1 MRSLL
6 IVRHAKS
13 SWDDAD
19 MKDFDRPLND
29 RGRRD
34 APAMAKRLIKDGVS
48 IDRFISSPA
57 KRARQTAEFFAEA
70 YGLKHREIHFIP
82 DLYLATLE
90 VFRTVV
96 TALEDKDESV
106 ALFSHNPGITAFA
119 NILSTVRLDN
129 MPTCAIFAVKAEAD
143 HWRDFLSSSPQFW
156 FFDYPK
162 ALGHD

>member
-1 MRSLL
+1 MKTLL
-6 IVRHAKS
+6 IIRHAKS

-34 APAMAKRLIKDGVS
+34 APAMARRLIKDGVS
-48 IDRFISSPA
+48 IDRFVSSPA
-57 KRARQTAEFFAEA
+57 KRARQTAEFFADA
-70 YGLKHREIHFIP
+70 YDKKHRDIQFIP
-82 DLYLATLE
+82 DLYHATLDI
-90 VFRTVV
+90 FRTVV
-96 TALEDKDESV
+96 TSLDDGDGSV

-129 MPTCAIFAVKAEAD
+129 MPTCAVFAVKAGTD
-143 HWRDFLSSSPQFW
+143 HWRDFFSSSPQFW

-162 ALGHD
+162 AGGHD